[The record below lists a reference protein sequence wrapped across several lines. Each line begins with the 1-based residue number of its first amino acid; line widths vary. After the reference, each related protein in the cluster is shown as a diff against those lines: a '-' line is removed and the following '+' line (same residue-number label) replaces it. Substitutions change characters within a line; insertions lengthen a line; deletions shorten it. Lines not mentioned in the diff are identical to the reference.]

1 MWCAK
6 KREEFEKKEKE
17 KLKSIRT
24 EEEVWR
30 YINKFKKKKEK
41 IDENIDLESW
51 KAHFMDLLRGSNE
64 RKITRIEMNEDMES
78 KKQER
83 VDDEVEETEQQ
94 QMREE
99 LIAQL
104 KKLKKGKAPGEDG
117 IENEAWRLM
126 PKEIGEVMWKL
137 LSNIWKN
144 GDIPDDWNKGMICPI
159 FKKGEKSDVKNY
171 RGITLMDS
179 AYKIYANI
187 LNERLSRNRR

>member
-1 MWCAK
+1 MQCVK
-6 KREEFEKKEKE
+6 EREEFEKKEKE
-17 KLKSIRT
+17 KLQSIRT